1 MSKKQLIIEK
11 ALELFAKNGIEATS
25 IQQITEK
32 CGISKGAFY
41 LSFKSKDELIFGLID
56 YFMSE
61 FIANI
66 EQSVNER
73 QPNDHLLY
81 NFYHTIF
88 HTFQKHS
95 YFANILIR
103 EQLKSLNLELLE
115 RMNKYNEFLNA
126 IIFTVVERQFPRVN
140 ELMRADLVYII
151 KAFMKQYG
159 ELFFISNYR
168 IDLAV
173 LCHALV
179 EKTTVIAEHTTIP
192 FISTDILSSTNA
204 ECLSPTKEEL
214 IDLLTKK
221 KTEVTDSIVQQ
232 SIELLQHNLT
242 NQQLSP
248 AIIQGLLKNV
258 REDSHCKWVAYLYEL
273 YVKRQMTVS

>member
-1 MSKKQLIIEK
+1 MSKKQLIMEK
-11 ALELFAKNGIEATS
+11 SLELFATNGIEATS

-41 LSFKSKDELIFGLID
+41 LSFKSKDELVFGLID
-56 YFMSE
+56 YFMGE
-61 FIANI
+61 FIADI
-66 EQSVNER
+66 EQSVNEKH
-73 QPNDHLLY
+73 PNDNLLY
-81 NFYHTIF
+81 NLYHTIF

-95 YFANILIR
+95 YFAKLLIK
-103 EQLKSLNLELLE
+103 EQLKSFNIELLE
-115 RMNKYNEFLNA
+115 QMNKYNEFINA
-126 IIFTVVERQFPRVN
+126 IIFTVVKRQFPRIN
-140 ELMRADLVYII
+140 ESMHADLVYII
-151 KAFMKQYG
+151 KAFIKQYG

-168 IDLAV
+168 INLTV

-179 EKTTVIAEHTTIP
+179 EKTTVIAKHTTIP

-221 KTEVTDSIVQQ
+221 KTEVTDSIVQR
-232 SIELLQHNLT
+232 SIELLQDDLT

-248 AIIQGLLKNV
+248 AITQGLLKNV
-258 REDSHCKWVAYLYEL
+258 KEDSHCKWVAYLYEL
-273 YVKRQMTVS
+273 YVKKQRTVL